1 MKADALKAVYEIEH
15 LILGDIRILLLQ
27 ADGLHGER
35 GERSSEMW
43 QVFRPQ
49 ASGFFNNAS
58 CSRLLSVP

>member
-1 MKADALKAVYEIEH
+1 VKADALKAGYEIEH

-43 QVFRPQ
+43 RVFGLQ
-49 ASGFFNNAS
+49 AGL
-58 CSRLLSVP
+58 RV

>member
-1 MKADALKAVYEIEH
+1 
-15 LILGDIRILLLQ
+15 LQ